1 MQLILQRV
9 SRASVV
15 VDSETVASIAR
26 GVLLL
31 VAVETGDTLAE
42 VGKAARKVA
51 SLRMFDD
58 SRGHMN
64 LDPRQAEAAF
74 LVVSQFTL
82 AASLDRGRRPSFNGA
97 APPEAARPMIDAL
110 VGLLEDDGFE
120 VQTGRFGA
128 HMKVELVND
137 GPVTFRLQFP

>member
-1 MQLILQRV
+1 MPLSLETTSMQLILQRV

-31 VAVETGDTLAE
+31 VAIETGDTLAE

-97 APPEAARPMIDAL
+97 AVFRPVLNRRLIVEMTCCGTGRPETI
-110 VGLLEDDGFE
+110 GLL
-120 VQTGRFGA
+120 
-128 HMKVELVND
+128 K
-137 GPVTFRLQFP
+137 